1 MNLLYHFVFVIVTIF
16 ILIKT
21 IFYGMFEI
29 KTQNNKS
36 GGIAVICFSI
46 VVIVFANIMVFLR

>member
-1 MNLLYHFVFVIVTIF
+1 MNLLFHFVFVIVTVF

-21 IFYGMFEI
+21 IFYGLFEI
-29 KTQNNKS
+29 NSQNNKS

-46 VVIVFANIMVFLR
+46 IVTVFANIMVFLR